1 MVDDVVN
8 VFHQDL
14 TDVRE
19 IHQHPFVGH
28 ARYINDIAF
37 NFGFKTVPVAVQ
49 MLAFDLLI
57 WHTMSSIRFH
67 ISSNAVVMSSPP
79 LTKN

>member
-19 IHQHPFVGH
+19 LHQHPFVGH
-28 ARYINDIAF
+28 ARDINDIAF

-49 MLAFDLLI
+49 MLAF
-57 WHTMSSIRFH
+57 
-67 ISSNAVVMSSPP
+67 
-79 LTKN
+79 